1 MSLIMKLSA
10 AQVAAKLK
18 FINHYIQSNNPAD
31 GSTVDANA
39 NISHKNVATL
49 AQEIHKDINIQLN
62 RALMTQKITELYDA
76 ELAQEYSR
84 QLETHEIY
92 KHDETHPFFPYCASI
107 TLYPFLLNGLTTL
120 GGESL
125 APKHLDSF
133 CGSFVNLVF
142 AISAQFAGACG
153 TPEFLLYFDY
163 FARRDYGAEYLTTHA
178 NEVANH
184 LQHVVYALN
193 QPAAA
198 RGYQSIFWNISVF
211 DTEFLQ
217 SLFAE
222 FIFPDGAVPNFVSVL
237 Q

>member
-18 FINHYIQSNNPAD
+18 FINHYIKSNNPAD

-39 NISHKNVATL
+39 NIAHKNVATL

-76 ELAQEYSR
+76 ELAQEYLR

-142 AISAQFAGACG
+142 AI
-153 TPEFLLYFDY
+153 
-163 FARRDYGAEYLTTHA
+163 
-178 NEVANH
+178 
-184 LQHVVYALN
+184 
-193 QPAAA
+193 
-198 RGYQSIFWNISVF
+198 
-211 DTEFLQ
+211 
-217 SLFAE
+217 
-222 FIFPDGAVPNFVSVL
+222 
-237 Q
+237 